1 MHALPRAAAVAALAL
16 TLSAPA
22 LGAAQASGNQWKTLA
37 TVAGGKIQACKVATT
52 ETGPWKVKLRV
63 DARRATTAVNGS
75 AFVTKNQTDTAQHWK
90 SGFIGKG
97 KVSDT
102 GVVKLARGKAYD
114 LGAGIGTHNM
124 GNGGSF
130 RAGQIPHC

>member
-22 LGAAQASGNQWKTLA
+22 LGAAHASGNHWKTLA
-37 TVAGGKIQACKVATT
+37 TTSGGKIQACKVATT
-52 ETGPWKVKLRV
+52 DTGPWKVKLRV
-63 DARRATTAVNGS
+63 DARQATTAVSGT
-75 AFVTKNQTDTAQHWK
+75 AFVTKNEKNTDQHWK

-102 GVVKLARGKAYD
+102 GVVKLARGKAFA

>member
-22 LGAAQASGNQWKTLA
+22 LGAAQASGNNWKTLA
-37 TVAGGKIQACKVATT
+37 SVAGGKIQVCKVATT
-52 ETGPWKVKLRV
+52 DTGPWKVKLRV

-75 AFVTKNQTDTAQHWK
+75 AFVTKNEQNTDQHWK
-90 SGFIGKG
+90 SGFIAKG
-97 KVSDT
+97 RVSPT
-102 GVVKLARGKAYD
+102 GVVKLTRGKAFA

-124 GNGGSF
+124 GDGGSF